1 LSGHDLVLVVGAPVF
16 TYHVEGFG
24 PHVPPNAALFQLID
38 DPDMAAWTPVGTSI
52 VCSMRLG
59 LTDLLARP
67 APAAR
72 RPAPQG
78 RVAPARVD
86 AGERITVP
94 YLLQTLAELRPAD
107 SILVEESPSSRAT
120 MQAYLRVDRP
130 ESFYTCASG
139 GLGYSLPAAV
149 GVAMA
154 RGRQQRVI
162 GLFGDGSSMYAIQAL
177 WSAAQ
182 LQLPLTIIIVN
193 NGGYAALDQFAG
205 HFGIEKAVGTRLPA
219 IDFVA
224 LAQAQGCSGVRVER
238 SLDLPGVLRDAL
250 QSAGPTLVEVS
261 VAAAALKLHI

>member
-1 LSGHDLVLVVGAPVF
+1 
-16 TYHVEGFG
+16 
-24 PHVPPNAALFQLID
+24 
-38 DPDMAAWTPVGTSI
+38 
-52 VCSMRLG
+52 
-59 LTDLLARP
+59 
-67 APAAR
+67 
-72 RPAPQG
+72 
-78 RVAPARVD
+78 
-86 AGERITVP
+86 
-94 YLLQTLAELRPAD
+94 
-107 SILVEESPSSRAT
+107 
-120 MQAYLRVDRP
+120 
-130 ESFYTCASG
+130 
-139 GLGYSLPAAV
+139 LPAAV